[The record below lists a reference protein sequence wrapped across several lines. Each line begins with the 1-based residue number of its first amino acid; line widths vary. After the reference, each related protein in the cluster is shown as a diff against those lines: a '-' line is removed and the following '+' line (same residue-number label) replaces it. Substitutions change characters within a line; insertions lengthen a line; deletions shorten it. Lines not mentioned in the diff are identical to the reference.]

1 MVHPVLLRAAP
12 MTEDTVSSEVPS
24 AMLLPARLL
33 ICATTAIAAVL
44 AVPVAAQACGSQD
57 LRQPLLPLGDAGWY
71 LPVGN
76 ADFEDGDDDWKLSR
90 ASLVRGNEPWR
101 VLGAKHSSALRLN
114 AGGTALSDE
123 VCVTVDHTH
132 SRFFARALTSTG
144 SLRVDVLW
152 DNEGDD
158 RQATVLTL
166 SAAQFKAWAASP
178 VTPMAPAVKSLY
190 EDEEDELVAL
200 KFTAVSGT
208 WEIDDV
214 LVDPYRRR

>member
-1 MVHPVLLRAAP
+1 MR
-12 MTEDTVSSEVPS
+12 
-24 AMLLPARLL
+24 ARLRL
-33 ICATTAIAAVL
+33 LTCVATVL
-44 AVPVAAQACGSQD
+44 TGLLVVPVAAQACGSQD
-57 LRQPLLPLGDAGWY
+57 LRQPLLTLGDAGWY
-71 LPVGN
+71 LPVDN
-76 ADFEDGDDDWKLSR
+76 ADFEDGDDDWKLSK
-90 ASLVRGNEPWR
+90 ASLVQGNEPWK
-101 VLGAKHSSALRLN
+101 VLGAKHAAALRLN

-132 SRFFARALTSTG
+132 SRFFARALTTTG

-152 DNEGDD
+152 DNEGKDQ
-158 RQATVLTL
+158 QATVLTL

-178 VTPMAPAVKSLY
+178 VTPMAAAVKSLY

>member
-1 MVHPVLLRAAP
+1 MTPLRLLACVTPVLTALL
-12 MTEDTVSSEVPS
+12 VVP
-24 AMLLPARLL
+24 A
-33 ICATTAIAAVL
+33 
-44 AVPVAAQACGSQD
+44 AAQACGSQD
-57 LRQPLLPLGDAGWY
+57 LRQPLLPLSDAGWY
-71 LPVGN
+71 LPVDN

-90 ASLVRGNEPWR
+90 ASLVRGNEPWK
-101 VLGAKHSSALRLN
+101 VLGSRHTMALRLN
-114 AGGTALSDE
+114 AGGTALSDQ

-132 SRFFARALTSTG
+132 SRFFARALTATG

-152 DNEGDD
+152 DNEGRDQ
-158 RQATVLTL
+158 QATVLTL
-166 SAAQFKAWAASP
+166 SAAQFKAWAPSP
-178 VTPMAPAVKSLY
+178 IAPMAPAVKSLY

>member
-1 MVHPVLLRAAP
+1 MFPL
-12 MTEDTVSSEVPS
+12 
-24 AMLLPARLL
+24 RLL
-33 ICATTAIAAVL
+33 AGAATVLTALL
-44 AVPVAAQACGSQD
+44 AVPAAAQACGSQN
-57 LRQPLLPLGDAGWY
+57 LRQPLLPISDAGWY
-71 LPVGN
+71 LPVDN
-76 ADFEDGDDDWKLSR
+76 ADFEDGDDDWKLR
-90 ASLVRGNEPWR
+90 GASLVKGNEPWK
-101 VLGAKHSSALRLN
+101 VLGARHATALRLN
-114 AGGTALSDE
+114 PGGTALSDE

-132 SRFFARALTSTG
+132 SRFFARALTPTG

-152 DNEGDD
+152 DNEGKD

-166 SAAQFKAWAASP
+166 NGAQFRAWAPSP
-178 VTPMAPAVKSLY
+178 VAPMAPAVMSLY